1 MDKKEFLLMCLTF
14 FLTIAI
20 VGGVFFI
27 IADKLSNEDL
37 STIEETTGLDNP
49 RPFWHIIATTL
60 VFSLC
65 LFFVIKLVEIARETK
80 YDP

>member
-1 MDKKEFLLMCLTF
+1 MDKKDILALCLVV
-14 FLTIAI
+14 AC

-27 IADKLSNEDL
+27 IVDKLSNEDL
-37 STIEETTGLDNP
+37 STIEETRGLDNP

-65 LFFVIKLVEIARETK
+65 LFFVIKLMETARETK

>member
-1 MDKKEFLLMCLTF
+1 MDKKDILALCLVV
-14 FLTIAI
+14 AC
-20 VGGVFFI
+20 VGAVFFI

-37 STIEETTGLDNP
+37 STIEETTGFDNP

-60 VFSLC
+60 VVSLC
-65 LFFVIKLVEIARETK
+65 LFFVIKLVETARETK